1 MKPFEGIRVL
11 DLTHVL
17 AGPFCTFQLA
27 VLGADVIKIEDPDNP
42 DMTRTESVFPEL
54 SEVQYGTYFLAQN
67 AGKRAI
73 TLNLKSEEG
82 RAVLCRLI
90 SSADVLVQNYSGD
103 ALEKLGF
110 GYEQTKAI
118 NSKLIYCSLTGFG
131 RTGPKANHPAYDV
144 VIQAFSGLMAANGSV
159 EAGPTRVGPPMV
171 DYGTGAQAALAISA
185 ALFQRQQT
193 GIGQK
198 IDVSMLDAAFML
210 MSASVTDT
218 IASGKPP
225 QGHGNIHPK
234 YAGYRTYDTKDGL
247 LMVGAWTNRQLSNLM
262 KVLGE
267 KQISQEILVT
277 RREDIALSLE
287 KYTELITKHLAT
299 KIADEWEFALNEAH
313 VPAARVRTIDEALNH
328 PQVASRQVLQSNPEV
343 HLKGVPE
350 KLVVAAFS
358 YQHGSPSL
366 DRPPPTMGEHTGEI
380 LSEIGYSDE
389 EIAELLGAKAI

>member
-27 VLGADVIKIEDPDNP
+27 VLGADVIKIEDRDNP
-42 DMTRTESVFPEL
+42 DMTREESVFPEL
-54 SEVQYGTYFLAQN
+54 SEIQYGTYFLAQN
-67 AGKRAI
+67 AGKRAM

-82 RAVLCRLI
+82 HAIMCRLI

-110 GYEQTKAI
+110 GYEQTRAI
-118 NSKLIYCSLTGFG
+118 NAKIIYCSLTGFG

-159 EAGPTRVGPPMV
+159 EAGSTRVGPPMV

-185 ALFQRQQT
+185 ALFQRQQS

-218 IASGKPP
+218 IATGKPP
-225 QGHGNIHPK
+225 QAHGNIHPK

-262 KVLGE
+262 KALGE
-267 KQISQEILVT
+267 SHVSEEILT
-277 RREDIALSLE
+277 TSRHDIASSLE
-287 KYTELITKHLAT
+287 KHTELITRHLAT
-299 KIADEWEFALNEAH
+299 KTADQWELTLNDAH
-313 VPAARVRTIDEALNH
+313 VPAARVRTVDEALNH
-328 PQVASRQVLQSNPEV
+328 PQIASRQVLQSNPEV
-343 HLKGVPE
+343 RLKGVPS
-350 KLVVAAFS
+350 KLPVAAFS
-358 YQHGSPSL
+358 YQHGSPSI
-366 DRPPPTMGEHTGEI
+366 DRPPPTLGEHTAEI

-389 EIAELLGAKAI
+389 EIADLRIAKAI

>member
-1 MKPFEGIRVL
+1 M
-11 DLTHVL
+11 L

-27 VLGADVIKIEDPDNP
+27 VLGADVIKIEYPDNP
-42 DMTRTESVFPEL
+42 DMTREESVFPEL
-54 SEVQYGTYFLAQN
+54 SQAQYGTYFLAQN

-82 RAVLCRLI
+82 RAIMRRLI

-103 ALEKLGF
+103 TLEKLGF
-110 GYEQTKAI
+110 GYEQAKAI
-118 NSKLIYCSLTGFG
+118 NGKLIYCSLTGFG

-185 ALFQRQQT
+185 ALFQRQHSGT
-193 GIGQK
+193 GQK

-218 IASGKPP
+218 IANGVPP
-225 QGHGNIHPK
+225 RAHGNIHPK

-262 KVLGE
+262 KTLGE
-267 KQISQEILVT
+267 SRISHEILNT
-277 RREDIALSLE
+277 DRQDIALHLE
-287 KYTELITKHLAT
+287 KHTELITRHLAT
-299 KIADEWEFALNEAH
+299 RTADQWELTLNDAH
-313 VPAARVRTIDEALNH
+313 VPAARVRTVDEALDH
-328 PQVASRQVLQSNPEV
+328 PQTASRQVLQSNPEIRY
-343 HLKGVPE
+343 KGVPE

-358 YQHGSPSL
+358 YQHDGPSL
-366 DRPPPTMGEHTGEI
+366 DRPPPALGEHTNEI

-389 EIAELLGAKAI
+389 EIAELLSAKVI

>member
-42 DMTRTESVFPEL
+42 DMTREESVSPKL
-54 SEVQYGTYFLAQN
+54 SQAQYGTYFLAQN

-82 RAVLCRLI
+82 RAIMRRLI

-103 ALEKLGF
+103 TLEKLGF
-110 GYEQTKAI
+110 GYEQAKAI
-118 NSKLIYCSLTGFG
+118 NGKLIYCSLTGFG
-131 RTGPKANHPAYDV
+131 RSGPKANHPAYDV
-144 VIQAFSGLMAANGSV
+144 VIQAFSGLMAANGTA

-185 ALFQRQQT
+185 ALFQRQQS

-218 IASGKPP
+218 IANGAPP
-225 QGHGNIHPK
+225 RAHGNIHPK

-262 KVLGE
+262 KTLGE
-267 KQISQEILVT
+267 SRISHEILNT
-277 RREDIALSLE
+277 DRQDIALHLE
-287 KYTELITKHLAT
+287 KHTELITMHLAT
-299 KIADEWEFALNEAH
+299 RTADQWELTLNDAH
-313 VPAARVRTIDEALNH
+313 VPAARVRTVDEALNH
-328 PQVASRQVLQSNPEV
+328 PQTASRQVLQSNPAIRY
-343 HLKGVPE
+343 KGVPE

-358 YQHGSPSL
+358 YQHGSPSIE
-366 DRPPPTMGEHTGEI
+366 RPPPALGEHTNEI

-389 EIAELLGAKAI
+389 EIAELLSANVI